1 MSLAILLMNLLPSS
15 SAKACF
21 KMPYKLEYKS
31 SVKKELRKLT
41 KVDRLAIVQK
51 IELLKQ
57 EPRPEGSA
65 KLKGSRDLYRIRH
78 GDYRVIYKTHNS
90 VLTIM
95 IIRIGHRRE
104 IYKNL

>member
-1 MSLAILLMNLLPSS
+1 MAFSLR
-15 SAKACF
+15 
-21 KMPYKLEYKS
+21 YKS

-41 KVDRLAIVQK
+41 QTDRIALVYK
-51 IELLKQ
+51 IELLRQ

-65 KLKGSRDLYRIRH
+65 KLKGSRDLFRIRH
-78 GDYRVIYKTHNS
+78 GDYRVIYQIRKN
-90 VLTIM
+90 VLLII